1 MLEYRPMKKR
11 SVIVAAI
18 IENHLS
24 RNPLK
29 PRDLA
34 QKMGFQVE
42 TVHRTTARLR
52 KEGLIPPSTKA
63 IRAAP
68 NPETLPQSVEMTS
81 GEGSKKF
88 KWVQK
93 DVDAILNDP
102 IMPENERLDRL
113 SRIARTS
120 SDAVSITAIR
130 ALEDLSRSKG
140 LSIGPSA
147 PLDDEDKTLRLA
159 RLMSAVGKAISRE
172 AFRRAFPSEDH
183 VELPQAQ
190 SPDLGAGT
198 SIGSGPM
205 E

>member
-1 MLEYRPMKKR
+1 MPKR
-11 SVIVAAI
+11 SAIRAAI

-34 QKMGFQVE
+34 LKYGFNVT

-52 KEGLIPPSTKA
+52 KEGVIPPSTFK
-63 IRAAP
+63 IR
-68 NPETLPQSVEMTS
+68 NPDPPEVTAEQTGMTS
-81 GEGSKKF
+81 GDGSKRF

-93 DVDAILNDP
+93 DVEAILNDP

-159 RLMSAVGKAISRE
+159 RLMSACGKAISQ
-172 AFRRAFPSEDH
+172 AALRRAFPSEDH

-190 SPDLGAGT
+190 SPDLSAGT
-198 SIGSGPM
+198 TDGSGPV